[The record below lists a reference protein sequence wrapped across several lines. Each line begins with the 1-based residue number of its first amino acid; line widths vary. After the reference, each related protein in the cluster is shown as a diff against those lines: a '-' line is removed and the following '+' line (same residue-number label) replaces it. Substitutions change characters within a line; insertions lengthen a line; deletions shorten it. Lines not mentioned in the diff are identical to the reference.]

1 MRSGKNQFFPGYIK
15 GEIGHFT
22 QIDQQIH
29 RPLEFRLVVDHLLE
43 FPIIGKGEF
52 AVDIDLNPSALVLD
66 DDHGALPGR

>member
-1 MRSGKNQFFPGYIK
+1 MLAGENQFLPGHVK
-15 GEIGHFT
+15 GEVGHFT
-22 QIDQQIH
+22 QINQQIH
-29 RPLEFRLVVDHLLE
+29 RPFEFGLIVDHLLE